1 MYDISE
7 SGMTKKVEYRGQRGF
22 ARFGMASHVSETLYN
37 INERKCF
44 HVETY
49 SSSLGNV
56 YVLSKWDATHI
67 IGDL

>member
-22 ARFGMASHVSETLYN
+22 ARFGMASHVSAMSTKERVFMLKHTHLLSAMYTCCQN
-37 INERKCF
+37 GIAIN
-44 HVETY
+44 
-49 SSSLGNV
+49 
-56 YVLSKWDATHI
+56 D